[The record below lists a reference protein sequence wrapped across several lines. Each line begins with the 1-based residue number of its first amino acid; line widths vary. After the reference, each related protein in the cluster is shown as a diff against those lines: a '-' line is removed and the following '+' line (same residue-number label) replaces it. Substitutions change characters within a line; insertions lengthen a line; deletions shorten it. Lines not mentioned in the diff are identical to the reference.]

1 MCLCVKAYEVI
12 YMNDYI
18 YNQRDVWKISIG

>member
-12 YMNDYI
+12 YEPFYI